1 MYIFFYDLFSR
12 NFFLT
17 NKKKLIRM
25 LQART
30 LPDATP
36 PIGKILSFSKM
47 TVTLEPLTSG
57 FDALW
62 DLESS

>member
-1 MYIFFYDLFSR
+1 MIY
-12 NFFLT
+12 FLEISSSQI
-17 NKKKLIRM
+17 KKKLIRM

-47 TVTLEPLTSG
+47 TVTLEPLVG
-57 FDALW
+57 F
-62 DLESS
+62 